1 MTYED
6 IRNEL
11 REFVAERN
19 WEQYHNL
26 KDLALSVSIEASE
39 LVEIFQWRNP
49 EDINDEDRQNI
60 KLELADVL
68 IYIFFMYYIFSSFCR
83 QVLNYT
89 IIFVK
94 SFKLFS
100 SFNILFLFLFA
111 FKLSFA
117 TVISNFI
124 LLVWFVSLAPGS

>member
-1 MTYED
+1 MNLRSDNMTYED

-68 IYIFFMYYIFSSFCR
+68 IYIFFMCDKLGIEPYE
-83 QVLNYT
+83 
-89 IIFVK
+89 IIKEKMEINKKRV
-94 SFKLFS
+94 FKF
-100 SFNILFLFLFA
+100 
-111 FKLSFA
+111 
-117 TVISNFI
+117 
-124 LLVWFVSLAPGS
+124 

>member
-68 IYIFFMYYIFSSFCR
+68 IYIFFMCDKLGIEPYEIIKEKMEINKKRVFKSWSNSSI
-83 QVLNYT
+83 T
-89 IIFVK
+89 
-94 SFKLFS
+94 
-100 SFNILFLFLFA
+100 
-111 FKLSFA
+111 
-117 TVISNFI
+117 
-124 LLVWFVSLAPGS
+124 

>member
-11 REFVAERN
+11 REFVKERN

-39 LVEIFQWRNP
+39 LVEIFQLKNP
-49 EDINDEDRQNI
+49 ENINDEDRENI

-68 IYIFFMYYIFSSFCR
+68 IYVFFMCDKLGIEPYE
-83 QVLNYT
+83 
-89 IIFVK
+89 IIREKMEINKKRV
-94 SFKLFS
+94 FKF
-100 SFNILFLFLFA
+100 
-111 FKLSFA
+111 
-117 TVISNFI
+117 
-124 LLVWFVSLAPGS
+124 

>member
-68 IYIFFMYYIFSSFCR
+68 IYVFFMCDKLGIEPYEIIR
-83 QVLNYT
+83 EKMELNKKR
-89 IIFVK
+89 V
-94 SFKLFS
+94 FKF
-100 SFNILFLFLFA
+100 
-111 FKLSFA
+111 
-117 TVISNFI
+117 
-124 LLVWFVSLAPGS
+124 

>member
-11 REFVAERN
+11 REFVRERN

-68 IYIFFMYYIFSSFCR
+68 IYVFFMCDKLGIEPYEIIR
-83 QVLNYT
+83 EKMELNKKR
-89 IIFVK
+89 V
-94 SFKLFS
+94 FKF
-100 SFNILFLFLFA
+100 
-111 FKLSFA
+111 
-117 TVISNFI
+117 
-124 LLVWFVSLAPGS
+124 

>member
-68 IYIFFMYYIFSSFCR
+68 INIFFMCDKLGIEPYE
-83 QVLNYT
+83 
-89 IIFVK
+89 IIKEKMEINKKRV
-94 SFKLFS
+94 FKF
-100 SFNILFLFLFA
+100 
-111 FKLSFA
+111 
-117 TVISNFI
+117 
-124 LLVWFVSLAPGS
+124 

>member
-39 LVEIFQWRNP
+39 LVEIFQWKNP
-49 EDINDEDRQNI
+49 ENINDEDRENI

-68 IYIFFMYYIFSSFCR
+68 IYVFFMCDKLGIEPYE
-83 QVLNYT
+83 
-89 IIFVK
+89 IIREKMEINKKRV
-94 SFKLFS
+94 FKF
-100 SFNILFLFLFA
+100 
-111 FKLSFA
+111 
-117 TVISNFI
+117 
-124 LLVWFVSLAPGS
+124 

>member
-39 LVEIFQWRNP
+39 MVEIFQWRNP

-68 IYIFFMYYIFSSFCR
+68 IYVFFMCDKLGIEPYE
-83 QVLNYT
+83 
-89 IIFVK
+89 IIREKMEINKKRV
-94 SFKLFS
+94 FKF
-100 SFNILFLFLFA
+100 
-111 FKLSFA
+111 
-117 TVISNFI
+117 
-124 LLVWFVSLAPGS
+124 

>member
-68 IYIFFMYYIFSSFCR
+68 IYIFFMCDKLGIEPYE
-83 QVLNYT
+83 
-89 IIFVK
+89 IIKEKMEKKKKRV
-94 SFKLFS
+94 FKF
-100 SFNILFLFLFA
+100 
-111 FKLSFA
+111 
-117 TVISNFI
+117 
-124 LLVWFVSLAPGS
+124 

>member
-11 REFVAERN
+11 REFVTERN

-39 LVEIFQWRNP
+39 LVEIFQWKNP
-49 EDINDEDRQNI
+49 ENINDEDRENI

-68 IYIFFMYYIFSSFCR
+68 IYVFFMCDKLGIEPYE
-83 QVLNYT
+83 
-89 IIFVK
+89 IIREKMEINKKRV
-94 SFKLFS
+94 FKF
-100 SFNILFLFLFA
+100 
-111 FKLSFA
+111 
-117 TVISNFI
+117 
-124 LLVWFVSLAPGS
+124 

>member
-6 IRNEL
+6 IKNEL
-11 REFVAERN
+11 REFVKERN

-68 IYIFFMYYIFSSFCR
+68 IYIFFMCDKLGIEPYE
-83 QVLNYT
+83 
-89 IIFVK
+89 IIKEKMEINKKRV
-94 SFKLFS
+94 FKF
-100 SFNILFLFLFA
+100 
-111 FKLSFA
+111 
-117 TVISNFI
+117 
-124 LLVWFVSLAPGS
+124 

>member
-39 LVEIFQWRNP
+39 LVEIFQWKNP
-49 EDINDEDRQNI
+49 EDINDEDRENI
-60 KLELADVL
+60 KFELADVL
-68 IYIFFMYYIFSSFCR
+68 IYVFFICDKLGIEPYE
-83 QVLNYT
+83 
-89 IIFVK
+89 IIREKMEINKKRV
-94 SFKLFS
+94 FKF
-100 SFNILFLFLFA
+100 
-111 FKLSFA
+111 
-117 TVISNFI
+117 
-124 LLVWFVSLAPGS
+124 

>member
-68 IYIFFMYYIFSSFCR
+68 IYIFFMCDKLGIEPYE
-83 QVLNYT
+83 
-89 IIFVK
+89 IIREKMEINKKRV
-94 SFKLFS
+94 FKF
-100 SFNILFLFLFA
+100 
-111 FKLSFA
+111 
-117 TVISNFI
+117 
-124 LLVWFVSLAPGS
+124 

>member
-11 REFVAERN
+11 REFVAERK

-68 IYIFFMYYIFSSFCR
+68 IYIFFMCDKLGIEPYE
-83 QVLNYT
+83 
-89 IIFVK
+89 IIKEKMEINKKRV
-94 SFKLFS
+94 FKF
-100 SFNILFLFLFA
+100 
-111 FKLSFA
+111 
-117 TVISNFI
+117 
-124 LLVWFVSLAPGS
+124 

>member
-19 WEQYHNL
+19 GEQYHNL

-68 IYIFFMYYIFSSFCR
+68 IYIFFMCDKLGIEPYE
-83 QVLNYT
+83 
-89 IIFVK
+89 IIKEKMEINKKRV
-94 SFKLFS
+94 FKF
-100 SFNILFLFLFA
+100 
-111 FKLSFA
+111 
-117 TVISNFI
+117 
-124 LLVWFVSLAPGS
+124 

>member
-68 IYIFFMYYIFSSFCR
+68 IYIFFMCDKLGIEPYEIIKEKMEINKKRVFIF
-83 QVLNYT
+83 
-89 IIFVK
+89 
-94 SFKLFS
+94 
-100 SFNILFLFLFA
+100 
-111 FKLSFA
+111 
-117 TVISNFI
+117 
-124 LLVWFVSLAPGS
+124 

>member
-60 KLELADVL
+60 KLELADIL
-68 IYIFFMYYIFSSFCR
+68 IYVFFMCDKLGIEPYE
-83 QVLNYT
+83 
-89 IIFVK
+89 IIKEKMEINKKRV
-94 SFKLFS
+94 FKF
-100 SFNILFLFLFA
+100 
-111 FKLSFA
+111 
-117 TVISNFI
+117 
-124 LLVWFVSLAPGS
+124 

>member
-68 IYIFFMYYIFSSFCR
+68 IYVFFMCDKLGIDPYE
-83 QVLNYT
+83 
-89 IIFVK
+89 IIREKMEINKKRV
-94 SFKLFS
+94 FKF
-100 SFNILFLFLFA
+100 
-111 FKLSFA
+111 
-117 TVISNFI
+117 
-124 LLVWFVSLAPGS
+124 

>member
-49 EDINDEDRQNI
+49 EDINDEEKKNI

-68 IYIFFMYYIFSSFCR
+68 IYIFFMCDKLGIEPYE
-83 QVLNYT
+83 
-89 IIFVK
+89 IIKEKMEINKKRV
-94 SFKLFS
+94 FKF
-100 SFNILFLFLFA
+100 
-111 FKLSFA
+111 
-117 TVISNFI
+117 
-124 LLVWFVSLAPGS
+124 

>member
-11 REFVAERN
+11 RAFVAERN

-68 IYIFFMYYIFSSFCR
+68 IYIFFMCDKLGIEPYE
-83 QVLNYT
+83 
-89 IIFVK
+89 IIKEKMEINKKRV
-94 SFKLFS
+94 FKF
-100 SFNILFLFLFA
+100 
-111 FKLSFA
+111 
-117 TVISNFI
+117 
-124 LLVWFVSLAPGS
+124 

>member
-11 REFVAERN
+11 REFVKERN

-68 IYIFFMYYIFSSFCR
+68 IYIFFMCDKLGIEPYE
-83 QVLNYT
+83 
-89 IIFVK
+89 IIKEKMEINKKRV
-94 SFKLFS
+94 FKF
-100 SFNILFLFLFA
+100 
-111 FKLSFA
+111 
-117 TVISNFI
+117 
-124 LLVWFVSLAPGS
+124 

>member
-11 REFVAERN
+11 REFERERN

-68 IYIFFMYYIFSSFCR
+68 IYIFFMCDKLGIEPYE
-83 QVLNYT
+83 
-89 IIFVK
+89 IIKEKMEINKKRV
-94 SFKLFS
+94 FKF
-100 SFNILFLFLFA
+100 
-111 FKLSFA
+111 
-117 TVISNFI
+117 
-124 LLVWFVSLAPGS
+124 

>member
-68 IYIFFMYYIFSSFCR
+68 IYVFFMCDKLGIEPYE
-83 QVLNYT
+83 
-89 IIFVK
+89 IIREK
-94 SFKLFS
+94 MEINKKRDFKF
-100 SFNILFLFLFA
+100 
-111 FKLSFA
+111 
-117 TVISNFI
+117 
-124 LLVWFVSLAPGS
+124 

>member
-26 KDLALSVSIEASE
+26 KDLALYVSIEASE

-68 IYIFFMYYIFSSFCR
+68 IYVFFMCDKLGIEPYE
-83 QVLNYT
+83 
-89 IIFVK
+89 IIREKMEINKKRV
-94 SFKLFS
+94 FKF
-100 SFNILFLFLFA
+100 
-111 FKLSFA
+111 
-117 TVISNFI
+117 
-124 LLVWFVSLAPGS
+124 

>member
-68 IYIFFMYYIFSSFCR
+68 IYVFFMCDKLGIEPYE
-83 QVLNYT
+83 
-89 IIFVK
+89 IIKEKMEINKKRV
-94 SFKLFS
+94 FKF
-100 SFNILFLFLFA
+100 
-111 FKLSFA
+111 
-117 TVISNFI
+117 
-124 LLVWFVSLAPGS
+124 

>member
-68 IYIFFMYYIFSSFCR
+68 IYVFFMCDKLGIEPYE
-83 QVLNYT
+83 
-89 IIFVK
+89 IIREKMEINKKRV
-94 SFKLFS
+94 FKF
-100 SFNILFLFLFA
+100 
-111 FKLSFA
+111 
-117 TVISNFI
+117 
-124 LLVWFVSLAPGS
+124 

>member
-68 IYIFFMYYIFSSFCR
+68 IYIFFMCD
-83 QVLNYT
+83 
-89 IIFVK
+89 
-94 SFKLFS
+94 
-100 SFNILFLFLFA
+100 
-111 FKLSFA
+111 
-117 TVISNFI
+117 
-124 LLVWFVSLAPGS
+124 

>member
-68 IYIFFMYYIFSSFCR
+68 IYIFFMCDKLGIEPYE
-83 QVLNYT
+83 
-89 IIFVK
+89 IIKEKMEINKKRV
-94 SFKLFS
+94 FKF
-100 SFNILFLFLFA
+100 
-111 FKLSFA
+111 
-117 TVISNFI
+117 
-124 LLVWFVSLAPGS
+124 

>member
-49 EDINDEDRQNI
+49 KDINDEDRQNI

-68 IYIFFMYYIFSSFCR
+68 IYIFFMCDKLGIEPYE
-83 QVLNYT
+83 
-89 IIFVK
+89 IIKEKMEINKKRV
-94 SFKLFS
+94 FKF
-100 SFNILFLFLFA
+100 
-111 FKLSFA
+111 
-117 TVISNFI
+117 
-124 LLVWFVSLAPGS
+124 

>member
-11 REFVAERN
+11 REFVKERN

-68 IYIFFMYYIFSSFCR
+68 IYVFFMCDKLGIEPYE
-83 QVLNYT
+83 
-89 IIFVK
+89 IIKEKMEINKKRV
-94 SFKLFS
+94 FKF
-100 SFNILFLFLFA
+100 
-111 FKLSFA
+111 
-117 TVISNFI
+117 
-124 LLVWFVSLAPGS
+124 

>member
-68 IYIFFMYYIFSSFCR
+68 IYVFFMCDKLGIKPYE
-83 QVLNYT
+83 
-89 IIFVK
+89 IIKEKMEINKKRV
-94 SFKLFS
+94 FKF
-100 SFNILFLFLFA
+100 
-111 FKLSFA
+111 
-117 TVISNFI
+117 
-124 LLVWFVSLAPGS
+124 

>member
-39 LVEIFQWRNP
+39 LVEIFLFIIP

-68 IYIFFMYYIFSSFCR
+68 IYIFFMCDKLGIEPYE
-83 QVLNYT
+83 
-89 IIFVK
+89 IIKEKMEINKKRV
-94 SFKLFS
+94 FKF
-100 SFNILFLFLFA
+100 
-111 FKLSFA
+111 
-117 TVISNFI
+117 
-124 LLVWFVSLAPGS
+124 

>member
-39 LVEIFQWRNP
+39 LVEIFQLKNP
-49 EDINDEDRQNI
+49 ENINDEDRENI

-68 IYIFFMYYIFSSFCR
+68 IYVFFMCDKLGIEPYE
-83 QVLNYT
+83 
-89 IIFVK
+89 IIREKMEINKKRV
-94 SFKLFS
+94 FKF
-100 SFNILFLFLFA
+100 
-111 FKLSFA
+111 
-117 TVISNFI
+117 
-124 LLVWFVSLAPGS
+124 

>member
-11 REFVAERN
+11 REFVRERN

-68 IYIFFMYYIFSSFCR
+68 IYIFFMCDKLGIEPYE
-83 QVLNYT
+83 
-89 IIFVK
+89 IIKEKMEINKKRV
-94 SFKLFS
+94 FKF
-100 SFNILFLFLFA
+100 
-111 FKLSFA
+111 
-117 TVISNFI
+117 
-124 LLVWFVSLAPGS
+124 

>member
-11 REFVAERN
+11 REFVAKRN

-68 IYIFFMYYIFSSFCR
+68 IYIFFMCDRLGIEPYE
-83 QVLNYT
+83 
-89 IIFVK
+89 IIKEKMEINKKRV
-94 SFKLFS
+94 FKF
-100 SFNILFLFLFA
+100 
-111 FKLSFA
+111 
-117 TVISNFI
+117 
-124 LLVWFVSLAPGS
+124 

>member
-68 IYIFFMYYIFSSFCR
+68 IYIFFMCDKLGIELYE
-83 QVLNYT
+83 
-89 IIFVK
+89 IIREKMEINKKRVVK
-94 SFKLFS
+94 F
-100 SFNILFLFLFA
+100 
-111 FKLSFA
+111 
-117 TVISNFI
+117 
-124 LLVWFVSLAPGS
+124 